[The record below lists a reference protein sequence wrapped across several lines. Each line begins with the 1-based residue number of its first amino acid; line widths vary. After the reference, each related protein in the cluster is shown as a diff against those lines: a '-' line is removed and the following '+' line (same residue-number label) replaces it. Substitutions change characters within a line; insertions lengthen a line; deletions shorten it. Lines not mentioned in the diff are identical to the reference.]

1 MDWNHDG
8 KVDGRDA
15 MLYHEVIAKDNSSSG
30 GTSSSTSGGGS
41 YRHSTKQ
48 TNQTPPAPTFEISQL
63 GGIVLGLLAF
73 LIIAFIFMGS
83 GFSAIW
89 NLIEIGVIVF
99 FIAQWLDS

>member
-1 MDWNHDG
+1 MDWNHNR

-15 MLYHEVIAKDNSSSG
+15 MLYQEVIAKDNNS
-30 GTSSSTSGGGS
+30 SSSTS
-41 YRHSTKQ
+41 HSTSGGDSYKHSAKQ
-48 TNQTPPAPTFEISQL
+48 SNQTQPAPKFEISQL
-63 GGIVLGLLAF
+63 GGIVLGLLVF

-99 FIAQWLDS
+99 LIAQWLDS